1 VTRHRRVAS
10 GPPGTSIRE
19 PDDMRNILLAACT
32 GLALLSTTAL
42 ADDVADGEKLY
53 KTKTCVACHGS
64 KGARPIQTYPSLAG
78 QNEKYILTQLQD
90 IKSGK
95 RVASKDPVTGHPYTE
110 GMAAVMHLLNEDD
123 LKKIAKYLAAQAPA
137 KPKPIDPAPSVED
150 LANGA
155 AAYKKLG
162 CVACHGVDGKKASV
176 PTYPN
181 LAGLQRDYLVRQMTD
196 MRDGLRV
203 NGQSKLM
210 LNIIKKADDAAI
222 ASLATYLSQIDRTA
236 K

>member
-1 VTRHRRVAS
+1 MRMFFFATFAGFAFLTAS
-10 GPPGTSIRE
+10 
-19 PDDMRNILLAACT
+19 AF
-32 GLALLSTTAL
+32 

-53 KTKTCVACHGS
+53 KTKTCVACHGA
-64 KGARPIQTYPSLAG
+64 KGARPIQSYPALAG

-95 RVASKDPVTGHPYTE
+95 RVASKDPITGHPYTE
-110 GMAAVMHLLNEDD
+110 GMAAVMHLLNDDD
-123 LKKIAKYLAAQAPA
+123 LKKISKFLAAQAPG
-137 KPKPIDPAPSVED
+137 KPKAMDPQPSTDEI
-150 LANGA
+150 ATGA
-155 AAYKKLG
+155 ANYKKLG

-176 PTYPN
+176 PTYPS
-181 LAGLQRDYLVRQMTD
+181 LAGLQRDYLIRQMTD

-210 LNIIKKADDAAI
+210 LNIIRKADDAAI
-222 ASLATYLSQIDRTA
+222 VSLATYLSQIDRSA

>member
-1 VTRHRRVAS
+1 
-10 GPPGTSIRE
+10 
-19 PDDMRNILLAACT
+19 MKKILFATIA
-32 GLALLSTTAL
+32 GLAVLTSAAL
-42 ADDVADGEKLY
+42 ADDIADGEKLY

-64 KGARPIQTYPSLAG
+64 KGARPIQTFPAVAG

-95 RVASKDPVTGHPYTE
+95 RVASKDPVTGHPFTD

-123 LKKIAKYLAAQAPA
+123 LKKIAKYLAKQEPG
-137 KPKPIDPAPSVED
+137 KPKAIDPPPSAED
-150 LANGA
+150 LAAGA
-155 AAYKKLG
+155 ANFKKLG

-222 ASLATYLSQIDRTA
+222 ASLATYLSQIDRSA

>member
-1 VTRHRRVAS
+1 MKRLFFAA
-10 GPPGTSIRE
+10 
-19 PDDMRNILLAACT
+19 LAGWAV
-32 GLALLSTTAL
+32 LSSAVF

-53 KTKTCVACHGS
+53 KTKTCVACHGA
-64 KGARPIQTYPSLAG
+64 KGARPIQSFPALAA

-95 RVASKDPVTGHPYTE
+95 RIGSKDPTGHPFTE
-110 GMAAVMHLLNEDD
+110 GMSAVMHLVNDDD
-123 LKKIAKYLAAQAPA
+123 LKKIAKYLAAQEPP
-137 KPKPIDPAPSVED
+137 KPKMIDPTPSADD
-150 LANGA
+150 LSAGA

-162 CVACHGVDGKKASV
+162 CISCHGVDGKKGSV
-176 PTYPN
+176 PGYPAI
-181 LAGLQRDYLVRQMTD
+181 AGQNRDYLIRQMTD
-196 MRDGLRV
+196 IREGLRV

-222 ASLATYLSQIDRTA
+222 ASLATYLSQIDRSA

>member
-1 VTRHRRVAS
+1 MRKLLFTAFAS
-10 GPPGTSIRE
+10 
-19 PDDMRNILLAACT
+19 
-32 GLALLSTTAL
+32 LALFAVSAA

-53 KTKTCVACHGS
+53 KTKTCMACHGP
-64 KGARPIQTYPSLAG
+64 KGARPIQSYPAVAG

-95 RVASKDPVTGHPYTE
+95 RVASKDPATGHPFTE
-110 GMAAVMHLLNEDD
+110 GMAAVMHILTDDD
-123 LKKIAKYLAAQAPA
+123 LKKIAKYLAAQSPG
-137 KPKPIDPAPSVED
+137 KPKALDPAPSADD
-150 LANGA
+150 LAAGA
-155 AAYKKLG
+155 ATYKKLG

-222 ASLATYLSQIDRTA
+222 QAMATYLSQIDRSA

>member
-1 VTRHRRVAS
+1 
-10 GPPGTSIRE
+10 
-19 PDDMRNILLAACT
+19 MRNIFLATFAS
-32 GLALLSTTAL
+32 LALLTSFTM
-42 ADDVADGEKLY
+42 ADDIADGEKLY
-53 KTKTCVACHGS
+53 KTKTCMACHGI
-64 KGARPIQTYPSLAG
+64 KGAKPVQTYPAVAG
-78 QNEKYILTQLQD
+78 QNEKYILTQLLD

-110 GMAAVMHLLNEDD
+110 GMAAVMHILTDDD
-123 LKKIAKYLAAQAPA
+123 LKKIAKYLAAQPPA
-137 KPKPIDPAPSVED
+137 KPKPLDPAPSAED
-150 LANGA
+150 LAAGA
-155 AAYKKLG
+155 ATYKKLG
-162 CVACHGVDGKKASV
+162 CVACHGVDGKKANV

-222 ASLATYLSQIDRTA
+222 AAVATYLSQIDRSA

>member
-1 VTRHRRVAS
+1 
-10 GPPGTSIRE
+10 
-19 PDDMRNILLAACT
+19 MRKILLATFA
-32 GLALLSTTAL
+32 GLAVLTSAAL

-53 KTKTCVACHGS
+53 KTKTCVACHGA
-64 KGARPIQTYPSLAG
+64 KGARPIQTYPAVAG

-95 RVASKDPVTGHPYTE
+95 RIASKDPVTGHPYTE
-110 GMAAVMHLLNEDD
+110 GMAAVMHLLNDDD
-123 LKKIAKYLAAQAPA
+123 LKKIAKYLAAQTPG
-137 KPKPIDPAPSVED
+137 KPKPIDPTPSAED
-150 LANGA
+150 LAAGA
-155 AAYKKLG
+155 ASYKKLG
-162 CVACHGVDGKKASV
+162 CIACHGADGKKAGV

-181 LAGLQRDYLVRQMTD
+181 LAGLQRDYLIRQMTD

-222 ASLATYLSQIDRTA
+222 AAMATYLSQIDRSA